1 MEELHQCLPAE
12 LEQVMN
18 RYGTTVYRL
27 AYAQTRSAS
36 DAEDIYQEVFLR
48 YFRKCPHFESEGHR
62 KAWLIR
68 VCINVSRS
76 LLTSSWWR
84 NTVPLDER
92 IPLPEQELQDLSD
105 ALDQLRRKDREL
117 LHLFYYEELSTRE
130 MARILGRK
138 ESTVRTQLTRARA
151 RLGEIMKGASCYEGS
166 LSRIK

>member
-36 DAEDIYQEVFLR
+36 DADDIYQEVFLR
-48 YFRKCPHFESEGHR
+48 YFRKCPHFESEEHR

-92 IPLPEQELQDLSD
+92 IAFPEQELQDLSD

-117 LHLFYYEELSTRE
+117 LHLFYYEELSIRE
-130 MARILGRK
+130 IAEILQTSEVNVKKRL
-138 ESTVRTQLTRARA
+138 SRARQKL
-151 RLGEIMKGASCYEGS
+151 RLELDGRED
-166 LSRIK
+166 